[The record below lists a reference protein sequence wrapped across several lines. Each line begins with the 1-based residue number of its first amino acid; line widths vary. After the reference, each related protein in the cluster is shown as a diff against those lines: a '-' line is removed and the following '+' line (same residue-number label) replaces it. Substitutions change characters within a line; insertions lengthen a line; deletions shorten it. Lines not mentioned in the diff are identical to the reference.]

1 MKCCLVTG
9 FYESLVRRKKLFL
22 IVLLGELLVVFKTGK
37 RQVQIHAELP
47 ELQHC
52 ARLYFPI
59 SDMEHGVEPL
69 PPVAPFCVG
78 ARISADEHG

>member
-1 MKCCLVTG
+1 MKCGWATG
-9 FYESLVRRKKLFL
+9 SYESLVRRKKLFL
-22 IVLLGELLVVFKTGK
+22 IVLLGELLVVFTTSK
-37 RQVQIHAELP
+37 RQAQILAELP

-52 ARLYFPI
+52 ARIYFPI
-59 SDMEHGVEPL
+59 SAMEHGVEPL